1 MEEFDLDS
9 YNYSISENNN
19 KTYAIINLTD
29 ISLIDFS
36 QIAQSSAS
44 TIRKSLDDTQFVIKW
59 QEGYI
64 PTFIMD
70 GTVVPIQDY
79 DHHAI
84 LQLMASDKW
93 SEPIEVAKDEIKRR

>member
-1 MEEFDLDS
+1 MH
-9 YNYSISENNN
+9 NN

-59 QEGYI
+59 EDGYT
-64 PTFIMD
+64 PTFITNASVIPV
-70 GTVVPIQDY
+70 GTY

-84 LQLMASDKW
+84 LEIMATPEW
-93 SEPIEVAKDEIKRR
+93 SEPIEMI

>member
-1 MEEFDLDS
+1 MH
-9 YNYSISENNN
+9 NTR
-19 KTYAIINLTD
+19 TYAVINLTD

-36 QIAQSSAS
+36 QVGETSAS

-64 PTFIMD
+64 PTFITD
-70 GTVVPIQDY
+70 GSVVPVGTY

-84 LQLMASDKW
+84 LELMATPAW
-93 SEPIEVAKDEIKRR
+93 SEPIEVE